1 MNNMRKTT
9 LYTTLTAI
17 MLLSLLLTIV
27 FPHKVKAASITL
39 APLSGPVGSTIQ
51 INATDFTGALA
62 SIYWDDRLVA
72 IDVPISDNG
81 VFNYDLT
88 VPSDCTGEHTILI
101 TDDSNWSGSTSSTT
115 FHVEP
120 QITMFPT
127 TAQEW
132 SRIDIKGTGF
142 HRNER
147 DIKIL
152 WDDTVSLNSPVTA
165 DKYGEW
171 TTSFLIPSN
180 SQGMH
185 VIGAFGSETKEAD
198 VNKVDFIVV
207 PWVIVSPT
215 SGPVGTQLIIQGWG
229 FRINEDGITVT
240 WDNEIIATNIRSE
253 IDRTILL
260 DGTVRTK
267 NAASHDSV
275 IREAIFVPP
284 STHGEHVVG
293 VYGSSFTPKGILPDT
308 IFTVVPSITTDPVSE
323 YEDKEINIAGFGF
336 SSMEKIT
343 LSYDES
349 VLESDII
356 TDSAGSFTTLLSIPD
371 TDTTNHTISV
381 HGSNGNTAQTE
392 FVSIDKANPV
402 TAPLLL
408 SPQNKTTIPVFSS
421 AGQVIAGA
429 FKYLF
434 GIFAHIGGSAD
445 KSQGIS
451 TVFDWSDIGDQKD
464 IKYILEISS
473 TGDFSS
479 PAIVKEIDGIS
490 EYTLSRSDSLV
501 KGDYKWRI
509 QAEDSDGNVGPW
521 SDVNE
526 LKVISMPVRV
536 IILTSIILI
545 LFLAAIAFGI
555 MIIYSRRAY

>member
-1 MNNMRKTT
+1 
-9 LYTTLTAI
+9 
-17 MLLSLLLTIV
+17 MLFSFLLTTA
-27 FPHKVKAASITL
+27 FPHQVKAASITL
-39 APLSGPVGSTIQ
+39 NPLSGPVGSTIQ
-51 INATDFTGALA
+51 INATDFTGTLA

-72 IDVPISDNG
+72 IDIPISDNG
-81 VFNYDLT
+81 IFTYDLT

-101 TDDSNWSGSTSSTT
+101 TDDSNWSGSTSTTT
-115 FHVEP
+115 FSIEP

-142 HRNER
+142 SRNER
-147 DIKIL
+147 DIKIT
-152 WDDTVSLNSPVTA
+152 WDDTVSLNAPATA
-165 DKYGEW
+165 NKYGEW

-180 SQGMH
+180 SQGVH
-185 VIGAFGSETKEAD
+185 IIGAFGSETKEED

-253 IDRTILL
+253 TDGTILL

-267 NAASHDSV
+267 NASSHDSV

-293 VYGSSFTPKGILPDT
+293 VYGSSFTPKGVLPDT
-308 IFTVVPSITTDPVSE
+308 PFSVEPSISTDPASE
-323 YEDKEINIAGFGF
+323 YEGAEINISGFGF
-336 SSMEKIT
+336 ASMETIT

-349 VLESDII
+349 VLKSDII
-356 TDSAGSFTTLLSIPD
+356 TDSTGSFTTLLSVPD
-371 TDTTNHTISV
+371 SNTTNHSISA

-392 FVSIDKANPV
+392 FTSIDKANPLQ
-402 TAPLLL
+402 APSLL
-408 SPQNKTTIPVFSS
+408 SPQNKTTIPVFNS

-434 GIFAHIGGSAD
+434 GVFAHIGGSAA
-445 KSQGIS
+445 KPQGIS
-451 TVFDWSDIGDQKD
+451 AVFDWSDIGDPED

-473 TGDFSS
+473 DSGFSS
-479 PAIVKEIDGIS
+479 PTIVREIDGLS
-490 EYTLSRSDSLV
+490 EYTLTRDDSLI

-509 QAEDSDGNVGPW
+509 RAEDSEGNEGPW
-521 SDVNE
+521 SDVHE
-526 LKVISMPVRV
+526 LKVISMPVRAIV
-536 IILTSIILI
+536 ITAIILV
-545 LFLAAIAFGI
+545 LFLAAIAFGV
-555 MIIYSRRAY
+555 MIIYSRRIS